1 MSRAFTLLEVMVA
14 VAILGLALTVILSAQ
29 TGLYTGSA
37 YAQHVSVATG
47 LARCKMTEVE
57 KKLLELGYPELD
69 EMDEGACCDDGDRRD
84 FTCKWKTER
93 VELPEIDTA
102 AQLGSATGDAGAGP
116 LSTIAQLAMNPASFA
131 GDAGLSSIASQ
142 LQEGTGGT
150 AGLAQLAMS
159 LVYPTLK
166 PLLEASI
173 RKVTVGVL
181 WKEGTQARDL
191 TIVQYVTYPQRG
203 GFGLAT
209 PGAADAGAA
218 PAGPVTPA
226 SPLKRLFGKGA
237 N

>member
-47 LARCKMTEVE
+47 LARCRMTEVE
-57 KKLLELGYPELD
+57 EKLLRLGYSELD
-69 EMDEGACCDDGDRRD
+69 EIDEGACCDDGDRRD
-84 FTCKWKTER
+84 FTCKWKIEK
-93 VELPEIDTA
+93 VELPAADMTA
-102 AQLGSATGDAGAGP
+102 QMGSMGGDAGAGP
-116 LSTIAQLAMNPASFA
+116 LGTIAQLAMNPGSL
-131 GDAGLSSIASQ
+131 GDAGLSNIASQ
-142 LQEGTGGT
+142 LQEGTGGS

-173 RKVTVGVL
+173 RKVTVSVI
-181 WKEGTQARDL
+181 WKEGTQDRDL

-203 GFGLAT
+203 GFGLGV
-209 PGAADAGAA
+209 PGAVDAGV
-218 PAGPVTPA
+218 PPVPP
-226 SPLKRLFGKGA
+226 SSLKNLFGGGKP
-237 N
+237 